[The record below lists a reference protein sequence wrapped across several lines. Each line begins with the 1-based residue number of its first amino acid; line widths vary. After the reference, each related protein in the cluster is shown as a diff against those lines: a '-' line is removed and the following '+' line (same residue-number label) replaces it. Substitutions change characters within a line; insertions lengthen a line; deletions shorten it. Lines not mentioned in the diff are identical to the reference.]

1 MWYCRHCPRAWCMG
15 APLTWARAEQHGRAL
30 REWLLTCSAWR
41 GGWSRE
47 APPREGARWS
57 GVGRDGTDG
66 KAHSVA
72 PREVGRAPLGVTAES
87 LRAGPGRLQCRSRS
101 APVLQPRISEPLAFH
116 GGRECLQTDEG
127 RCRAEG
133 WKGTPASP
141 PRRRTNWMLVQKPC
155 VLYIIE
161 RMRVADLR
169 TSHHKDWRIGC
180 AEWSKLRFATS
191 ASRRA
196 CVLQSAA
203 ANNIHCHSS
212 TDWPR
217 GGTRDGGNNF
227 PNRIDRI
234 AGDCGA
240 DQVLF

>member
-1 MWYCRHCPRAWCMG
+1 MVLTCLGSHLSWVPGHSWICSS
-15 APLTWARAEQHGRAL
+15 PLL
-30 REWLLTCSAWR
+30 SSICSAWR

-191 ASRRA
+191 ASRRLA
-196 CVLQSAA
+196 VGGSKQYTLPQFHRLA
-203 ANNIHCHSS
+203 
-212 TDWPR
+212 TR
-217 GGTRDGGNNF
+217 GHQRRRKQL
-227 PNRIDRI
+227 P
-234 AGDCGA
+234 
-240 DQVLF
+240 